1 MILIFSFGYLS
12 ARVFYPK
19 HEVRPPR
26 PLQSTCSFPLSA
38 YFPREYELAVIVKQ
52 FDETLKEENDGSIEI
67 AATSTASQRE
77 FEMFTDYK
85 ERALWS
91 LSQFM
96 VTFALVRHVV
106 KALPWRRLSIP
117 RFLFAQLFGVAFEI
131 ILRSL
136 STSSAAESVVDVIH
150 TFRLMLLGAVIFLRY
165 SGI

>member
-1 MILIFSFGYLS
+1 VIL
-12 ARVFYPK
+12 
-19 HEVRPPR
+19 
-26 PLQSTCSFPLSA
+26 
-38 YFPREYELAVIVKQ
+38 KQ
-52 FDETLKEENDGSIEI
+52 FGESSKEENDGSIEI
-67 AATSTASQRE
+67 AATSTVSQRE
-77 FEMFTDYK
+77 FEMFTDFN

-91 LSQFM
+91 WSQFM
-96 VTFALVRHVV
+96 VAFALMRHVV